1 MKRESNS
8 LWSYLRHGLVIV
20 ALVALTFTI
29 YSGTYDHP
37 FAFDDANSITENWI
51 AQVSEL
57 SGSNLYAAAFKS
69 RPDGRRPLAFASFAV
84 NHAFGGLNPRGY
96 HAVNIAIHA
105 VNGVL
110 VYFFALLTFRQLHRL
125 TTKERRGSTPD
136 WSVPMALFAAGL
148 FVAHPIQTQAVT
160 YIVQRM
166 TSMATL
172 FYLLALLCYLLGR
185 LQPWGAWRISLWC
198 GVPICFALSWG
209 SKQLALPLILI
220 IPLYEWFFF
229 QDLSIAW
236 FKRRDVQVIA
246 LVALLLAVGVGL
258 AGMATFEEKTA
269 WNPLVRLN
277 NGYSQRDF
285 TMMERLYTQPRVVLR
300 YMYLLAL
307 PIPDNLSLLHEIET
321 STSLFSPPS
330 SILSLATIFG
340 LLGLAIWLA
349 PRQRLISFAI
359 LWFFIHLAIESTIL
373 PLEMMYE
380 HRLYLPMVG
389 VALGLSYV
397 LWTLLAR
404 HAVWASVVSCVL
416 VAVLSMATVDRNKD
430 WADIYEDVLTKNPN
444 SLRARLGRGLSL
456 LKMSDRANEE
466 EQRLKLLRKAAD
478 DFAVVIERK
487 PDALNSRPEEE
498 NKRFD
503 SHVLDAYVAHA
514 EVTGILGVDKQEV
527 LDQYQ
532 KVESIDPKFDKIYVS
547 RGNFLAR
554 RKEFPEAIEQYN
566 EALTVRLKNLKKKNG
581 TDAMLGEPA
590 AEVYL
595 NRALCFSQLGDI
607 QSAIAD
613 LEKAISLKPSEDRAR
628 ILRAQMSLKLGDS
641 QTALDDMNRVLQRRP
656 TDVQSH
662 FLRAQAALQL
672 GRFAEAEKG
681 FRGVLQRNSGN
692 RDAALG
698 LIHVLTLAKDPS
710 IRRPREAVALATRL
724 CEATKR
730 QDHRA
735 LYALARAQANA
746 GQFSAA
752 IATFD
757 EAIALAPDEIA
768 ATYRGEKQKI
778 PSAASRPGR
787 PR

>member
-20 ALVALTFTI
+20 VLVALTFTI

-172 FYLLALLCYLLGR
+172 FYLLALLFYLLGR

-229 QDLSIAW
+229 QNLSFAW
-236 FKRRDVQVIA
+236 LKRREVQIIA

-307 PIPDNLSLLHEIET
+307 PIPNNLSLLHEIET
-321 STSLFSPPS
+321 STSLISPPS

-416 VAVLSMATVDRNKD
+416 VAVLSIATMDRNKD

-444 SLRARLGRGLSL
+444 SLRALHGRGTQNVKRYRDRQHEETKHFLERAVKDLGRVIEINPSGI
-456 LKMSDRANEE
+456 KNRPGEGVEE
-466 EQRLKLLRKAAD
+466 EYDR
-478 DFAVVIERK
+478 
-487 PDALNSRPEEE
+487 
-498 NKRFD
+498 
-503 SHVLDAYVAHA
+503 HVLDAYAARA
-514 EVTGILGVDKQEV
+514 EARGLLGESKASV
-527 LDQYQ
+527 LAEFE
-532 KVESIDPKFDKIYVS
+532 KAEKIDRTYPNIYMS
-547 RGNFLAR
+547 RANFLAR
-554 RKEFPEAIEQYN
+554 RKDYE
-566 EALTVRLKNLKKKNG
+566 EALAEYQKALDVKLAALRKRDG
-581 TDAMLGEPA
+581 EGAQLGQSA
-590 AEVYL
+590 AEIYL
-595 NRALCFSQLGDI
+595 NRAICFYQLGDVP
-607 QSAIAD
+607 SA
-613 LEKAISLKPSEDRAR
+613 LTEVNRAISLKPSEDRAR
-628 ILRAQMSLKLGDS
+628 ILRAQLSLKRGDA
-641 QTALDDMNRVLQRRP
+641 QTALDDMNRVLQQRP
-656 TDVQSH
+656 TDVQAH

-681 FRGVLQRNSGN
+681 FRGVIQRNSGH
-692 RDAALG
+692 REAILG
-698 LIHVLTLAKDPS
+698 LVNVLTRAKDPA
-710 IRRPREAVALATRL
+710 IRRPQEAVALAARL
-724 CEATKR
+724 CNATRR
-730 QDHRA
+730 QDHIA
-735 LYALARAQANA
+735 LYALANAQAGA
-746 GQFSAA
+746 GQMPKA
-752 IATFD
+752 IATLD
-757 EAIALAPDEIA
+757 EAIAVAPDEVVPR
-768 ATYRGEKQKI
+768 YREQKQRFQ
-778 PSAASRPGR
+778 SAASRQGR